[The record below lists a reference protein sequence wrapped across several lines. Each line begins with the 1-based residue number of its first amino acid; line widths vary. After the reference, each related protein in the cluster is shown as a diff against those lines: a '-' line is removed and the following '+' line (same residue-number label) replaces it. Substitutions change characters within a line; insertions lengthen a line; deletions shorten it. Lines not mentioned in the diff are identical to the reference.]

1 MLWFFVKLC
10 FEVFIE
16 EILKGRVCLVEI
28 FGLGNIVWFDV
39 CVVDLKFF
47 CVLLLLFFVDD
58 FFWDEKSFVIF
69 FLWIDVGYLI
79 IISDFI
85 GVDGKVLEI
94 GVGIGD
100 NILFNS
106 KLDENIMDDGY
117 SVWLFINLLIEE
129 NEWLMLE
136 NDVCNE

>member
-39 CVVDLKFF
+39 CVVELKFF

-58 FFWDEKSFVIF
+58 FFWDEKSFVVF
-69 FLWIDVGYLI
+69 FLWIEVGYLI
-79 IISDFI
+79 IINDFI
-85 GVDGKVLEI
+85 GVDGKVL
-94 GVGIGD
+94 
-100 NILFNS
+100 
-106 KLDENIMDDGY
+106 
-117 SVWLFINLLIEE
+117 
-129 NEWLMLE
+129 
-136 NDVCNE
+136 